1 MRGNAFGVRIRGGI
15 VGFVHHAGDT
25 TALAAAGFAPPVP
38 VRVLAAVALIL
49 VSGLP
54 QIGGQQVFGRV
65 GVAAVGGGDRG
76 GGDDLG
82 IRVGGEVAL
91 AVRLR
96 FDLVERVTAT
106 LDLGDDVVCGG
117 FPDERFGVAVPMLG
131 PGDDRVA

>member
-91 AVRLR
+91 ATL
-96 FDLVERVTAT
+96 AT
-106 LDLGDDVVCGG
+106 K
-117 FPDERFGVAVPMLG
+117 VA
-131 PGDDRVA
+131 RNET